1 MCIRDRPKI
10 APSDWNI
17 EFLLENKA
25 NGAGKVN
32 WDEGRALQIITGAIG
47 EVGTKEVNCVRASNL
62 GVLLR

>member
-1 MCIRDRPKI
+1 M
-10 APSDWNI
+10 
-17 EFLLENKA
+17 ENKA
-25 NGAGKVN
+25 TGAGKVN